1 MSYLLKRTVTGKGK
15 RIFFQTSGKGPA
27 LALFHAS
34 PFSSDML
41 LPFAQ
46 QLSSYF
52 TVFCIDTPGY
62 GRSDGFDAPPKDLS
76 AYSEL
81 LPEFFDH
88 LGIEKLSIYG
98 SATGA
103 QLAVRFALD
112 YPERVNQV
120 YLDNAAHFN
129 SELRAQILEHYFPDL
144 TPRLDGSHLDTV
156 WDIASNLFL
165 YFPWCFKTE
174 KFALN
179 RPQLP
184 PAALHGIALTYLDAG
199 EKYHYAYRVAFMHE
213 KAEHAQALKVP
224 TTIFRWDESIIL
236 PYIDALLDHE
246 LPDHVKPKRL
256 QGQNEERFQGMVAHM
271 KQQHAQDEP
280 FIFDADLGQAYVAPS
295 KTALDVMLPEAV
307 ENGKHLH
314 NAWALLREH
323 SPEASAEEIQQLLL
337 LGYKKQTT

>member
-1 MSYLLKRTVTGKGK
+1 MSAIHKRTVTVKGK
-15 RIFFQTSGKGPA
+15 RIFFQTLGKGPA

-46 QLSSYF
+46 QLSGYF

-62 GRSDGFDAPPKDLS
+62 GRSEGFDAPPKDLS

-112 YPERVNQV
+112 HPERVNHV

-174 KFALN
+174 EFALN

-184 PAALHGIALTYLDAG
+184 PVVLHGIALTYLDAG
-199 EKYHYAYRVAFMHE
+199 EKYHYAYRVAFIHE
-213 KAEHAQALKVP
+213 KGEHVQALTVP

-236 PYIDALLDHE
+236 PYIDALLDHD
-246 LPDHVKPKRL
+246 LPEHVKAKRL
-256 QGQNEERFQGMVAHM
+256 AGPPEERFQGMVAHM
-271 KQQHAQDEP
+271 QQQHAQDKP
-280 FIFDADLGQAYVAPS
+280 FIFDTGLGQAYVTPS
-295 KTALDVMLPEAV
+295 KTALDFMLPEAV
-307 ENGKHLH
+307 ESGQHLH
-314 NAWALLREH
+314 NAWALLKEH

-337 LGYKKQTT
+337 LGYQKQTT